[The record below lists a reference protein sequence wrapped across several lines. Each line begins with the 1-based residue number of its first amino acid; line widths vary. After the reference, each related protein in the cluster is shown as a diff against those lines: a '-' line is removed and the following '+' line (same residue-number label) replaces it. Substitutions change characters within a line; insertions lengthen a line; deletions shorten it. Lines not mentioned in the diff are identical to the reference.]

1 MQILQ
6 EQKSALP
13 PTPVNRATEPPSSSC
28 LSYFM
33 LVPNPHHALFLAQRH
48 RAQRVPLFHSLSSL
62 GKLHKL
68 LDPTFA
74 SSREKNLRVFV

>member
-13 PTPVNRATEPPSSSC
+13 PTPVNRATKPPSDSC

-33 LVPNPHHALFLAQRH
+33 LVPNLISCTALTDCR
-48 RAQRVPLFHSLSSL
+48 
-62 GKLHKL
+62 KLDGLRFPDGH
-68 LDPTFA
+68 
-74 SSREKNLRVFV
+74 NLQVR

>member
-13 PTPVNRATEPPSSSC
+13 PTPVNRATEPPSNSC

-33 LVPNPHHALFLAQRH
+33 LVPKL
-48 RAQRVPLFHSLSSL
+48 SL
-62 GKLHKL
+62 GR
-68 LDPTFA
+68 
-74 SSREKNLRVFV
+74 REKGVVISFPFQKPEIKTPI

>member
-13 PTPVNRATEPPSSSC
+13 PTPVNRATVPPSNSC

-33 LVPNPHHALFLAQRH
+33 LVPKDQAPAAAGSNRRNQH
-48 RAQRVPLFHSLSSL
+48 RIRLIKKMLKAVQLNQTNLSLVL
-62 GKLHKL
+62 HGKNI
-68 LDPTFA
+68 P
-74 SSREKNLRVFV
+74 

>member
-13 PTPVNRATEPPSSSC
+13 PTPVNRATKPPSNSC

-33 LVPNPHHALFLAQRH
+33 LVPKSVKSARLNGFRLYRPSCPSF
-48 RAQRVPLFHSLSSL
+48 
-62 GKLHKL
+62 
-68 LDPTFA
+68 
-74 SSREKNLRVFV
+74 SSRRSHFRLLS